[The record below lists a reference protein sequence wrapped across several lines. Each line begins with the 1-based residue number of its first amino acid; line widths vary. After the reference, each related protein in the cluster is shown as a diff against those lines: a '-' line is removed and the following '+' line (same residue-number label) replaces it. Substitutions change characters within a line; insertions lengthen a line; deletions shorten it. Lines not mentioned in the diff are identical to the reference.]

1 MLRIATLVACVV
13 TLAAGIPLGALQT
26 RPAAL
31 DQRLGLFARYLD
43 GLRVQA
49 GIPGLSAAVLVDRR
63 IVWEQ
68 GFGFQDVEAR
78 IAANSNTL
86 YPVASLTKTFTSTLL
101 LQCVEAGRLDL
112 DASIRQYT
120 SVVPDAAATVRHVLS
135 MTSDAPAG
143 SVFRYDG
150 DRYAALTSV
159 VEACTGQPF
168 QVALASQILD
178 RLGMSDSVPGHDLA
192 EPSPALASLFAPAT
206 LESYRRALTRIA
218 KPYRSVGRRY
228 APAGYPPRGINAA
241 AGLVSTVR
249 DLARYDAALD
259 DHVLLGDQT
268 QQLAWMPSTLRGGR
282 HGPYGLGWFT
292 QSIAGGE
299 SIVWHY
305 GLWPSFSSLIVKRP
319 DRGATLILLANSD
332 GLNARF
338 PMAAGDVRVSPFARA
353 FLSIL
358 D

>member
-1 MLRIATLVACVV
+1 MLPITVSIACVLTV
-13 TLAAGIPLGALQT
+13 AACIPLRAYQA

-31 DQRLGLFARYLD
+31 DQRVALLGRYLD
-43 GLRVQA
+43 GLRLQA
-49 GIPGLSAAVLVDRR
+49 GIPGLSAAVVVDRR
-63 IVWEQ
+63 ILWEQ
-68 GFGFQDVEAR
+68 GFGYQDAERR
-78 IAANSNTL
+78 IAASPNTL
-86 YPVASLTKTFTSTLL
+86 YPVASLTKTFASTLL
-101 LQCVEAGRLDL
+101 LQCVEARRLDL
-112 DASIRQYT
+112 DAPMRQYA
-120 SVVPDAAATVRHVLS
+120 SAVPDASATVRHVLS

-150 DRYAALTSV
+150 DRYATLTSV

-168 QVALASQILD
+168 RVALATQILD
-178 RLGMSDSVPGHDLA
+178 PLGMADSVPGHDLA
-192 EPSPALASLFAPAT
+192 DPPPSLESLFAPTT
-206 LESYRRALTRIA
+206 LDRYRRALTRIS
-218 KPYRSVGRRY
+218 KPYRSLGRRY
-228 APAGYPPRGINAA
+228 VPADYPPGGINAA

-259 DHVLLGDQT
+259 DGVLVGDQT
-268 QQLAWMPSTLRGGR
+268 RQLAWTPSSLRDGR
-282 HGPYGLGWFT
+282 RGPYGLGWFT
-292 QSIAGGE
+292 QSTGGGA

-319 DRGATLILLANSD
+319 DRGVTLILLANSD